1 MNIYLRK
8 AWHLLGLVFPALYY
22 FGILSRPWVL
32 ALVGGIVVGAV
43 VLEILRF
50 KNAAVAAAFA
60 TLFRLILRD
69 EEYGALNATIPYLA
83 ATFVVLL
90 IFPRVIACAALAFL
104 ALGDA
109 AAELV
114 GRAVGRVR
122 IVGPKT
128 LEGTLACFAVCFLA
142 GWYFLGWKLALV
154 GAAAAA
160 GAELLSGGW
169 VDNFSIPLAA
179 GGAVWLAGYLLGIGV
194 RF

>member
-22 FGILSRPWVL
+22 FGILSRVWVL
-32 ALVGGIVVGAV
+32 VLVGGIVGGAV

-50 KNAAVAAAFA
+50 KSEAVAAAFA
-60 TLFRLILRD
+60 AVFRRIMRD
-69 EEYGALNATIPYLA
+69 DEFKTLNATIPYLA
-83 ATFVVLL
+83 ATFIVLL
-90 IFPRVIACAALAFL
+90 IFPRVIACVALAFL

-122 IVGPKT
+122 IAGPKT

-142 GWYFLGWKLALV
+142 GWYFLGWELALV
-154 GAAAAA
+154 GAGAAAL
-160 GAELLSGGW
+160 AELLSGGW

-179 GGAVWLAGYLLGIGV
+179 GGAVWLASYFLHSGP
-194 RF
+194 RP

>member
-8 AWHLLGLVFPALYY
+8 GWHLLGLAFPALFY
-22 FGILSRPWVL
+22 FGLLSRFGTLV
-32 ALVGGIVVGAV
+32 LVGGIVAGAV

-50 KNAAVAAAFA
+50 TVPAVATAFAAV
-60 TLFRLILRD
+60 FRRIMRD
-69 EEYGALNATIPYLA
+69 GEFRALNATIPYLA

-90 IFPRVIACAALAFL
+90 IFPRVIACAALVFL

-122 IVGPKT
+122 LVGPKT

-142 GWYFLGWKLALV
+142 GWYFLGWELALV
-154 GAAAAA
+154 GAGVAA

-179 GGAVWLAGYLLGIGV
+179 GGAVWLTSYYLHIGT
-194 RF
+194 RL

>member
-8 AWHLLGLVFPALYY
+8 PWHLLGLVFPALYY
-22 FGILSRPWVL
+22 FGLLSRFWTLV
-32 ALVGGIVVGAV
+32 LVGGIVVGAV
-43 VLEILRF
+43 ILEILRF
-50 KNAAVAAAFA
+50 RIRAVATTFA
-60 TLFRLILRD
+60 TVFRRIMRD
-69 EEYGALNATIPYLA
+69 EEFRTLNATIPYLA

-90 IFPRVIACAALAFL
+90 VFPRVIACAALVFL

-122 IVGPKT
+122 ILGPKT
-128 LEGTLACFAVCFLA
+128 LEGTLACFAICFLA

-154 GAAAAA
+154 GAGVAAV
-160 GAELLSGGW
+160 AELLSGGW

-179 GGAVWLAGYLLGIGV
+179 GGAVWLASYYLHIGV
-194 RF
+194 RL

>member
-8 AWHLLGLVFPALYY
+8 TWHLLGLAFPALYY
-22 FGILSRPWVL
+22 FGILSRFGTLV
-32 ALVGGIVVGAV
+32 LVGGIVIGAV

-50 KNAAVAAAFA
+50 RIPAVATAFAAV
-60 TLFRLILRD
+60 FRRIMRD
-69 EEYGALNATIPYLA
+69 EEFRTLNATIPYLA
-83 ATFVVLL
+83 ATFVVILV
-90 IFPRVIACAALAFL
+90 FPRVIACAALVFL

-122 IVGPKT
+122 IIGPKT

-142 GWYFLGWKLALV
+142 GWHFLGWELALV
-154 GAAAAA
+154 GAGAAAV
-160 GAELLSGGW
+160 AELLSGGW

-179 GGAVWLAGYLLGIGV
+179 GGAVWLASYYLHIGV
-194 RF
+194 RL

>member
-22 FGILSRPWVL
+22 FGLLPRFWVL
-32 ALVGGIVVGAV
+32 VLVGGIVAGAV

-50 KNAAVAAAFA
+50 KIPAVATAFA
-60 TLFRLILRD
+60 AIFRRIMRD
-69 EEYGALNATIPYLA
+69 EEFRALNATIPYLV

-90 IFPRVIACAALAFL
+90 IFPRVIACAALVFL

-128 LEGTLACFAVCFLA
+128 LEGTLACFVVCFLA

-154 GAAAAA
+154 GAGAAAV
-160 GAELLSGGW
+160 AELLSGGW

-179 GGAVWLAGYLLGIGV
+179 GGAVWLAHYFLFGGL
-194 RF
+194 RP